1 MSHAQAFD
9 AVALAVQIDAAG
21 ALLDADLVVP
31 ADAVGVVV
39 FAQGAG
45 SGRRSPRN
53 RHVAERLRET
63 GFATLLVDLLTP
75 KQALADA
82 LGARHR
88 LDIPLLARRL
98 TAVTRWLDHQDET
111 RALPVSCF
119 AAGTGLAA
127 ALVAA
132 AAEPALY
139 RGVVARSGRADLA
152 RDALN
157 DVKTPVLLLA
167 GGNDTRGVK
176 VAGRAAER
184 LRACDVVVIPGAGRL
199 FEEPG
204 GMELVATVARGW
216 LNEQVTP

>member
-1 MSHAQAFD
+1 MSHAQTFH
-9 AVALAVQIDAAG
+9 AVARAAQIDAAG

-53 RHVAERLRET
+53 RHVAERLQEA

-75 KQALADA
+75 QQALADA

-98 TAVTRWLDHQDET
+98 AAATRWLGGQPET

-127 ALVAA
+127 ALVVAA
-132 AAEPALY
+132 EEPALY

-152 RDALN
+152 RDALEQ
-157 DVKTPVLLLA
+157 VKTPVLLLA

-176 VAGRAAER
+176 VAARAAER
-184 LRACDVVVIPGAGRL
+184 LKACDVVVIPGAGRL

-204 GMELVATVARGW
+204 AMELVATVARGW
-216 LNEQVTP
+216 LNEKVTP